1 VNYVPYRRRR
11 VRPDFSLAIVN
22 IVFLLLIFHLAAG
35 SLVKP
40 DEAET
45 EAPVTADLPLDLLPR
60 PLLLIGEGG
69 RLFLDGVEVET
80 DALPEIARS
89 ALADGGV
96 LSILADR
103 SMQGRAFLEIL
114 GRLDAA
120 GIPLQIVTVNSD
132 GEAAGRGP

>member
-1 VNYVPYRRRR
+1 MSYVPYCRRHARQ
-11 VRPDFSLAIVN
+11 DFSLAIVN

-35 SLVKP
+35 SLMKP

-45 EAPVTADLPLDLLPR
+45 EAPVTAGLPLDLLPR
-60 PLLLIGEGG
+60 PLLLIGKGG
-69 RLFLDGVEVET
+69 RQFLDGVEVDTE
-80 DALPEIARS
+80 ALPEIAS
-89 ALADGGV
+89 SSLADGGV

-120 GIPLQIVTVNSD
+120 GIPVQIVTLNSD
-132 GEAAGRGP
+132 GEGAGRGP